1 MKVIKILLVSL
12 LCMMLTSCEL
22 LLIISL
28 AVSDQNHGV
37 EMNGQIL
44 VDKEELK
51 ADENITVNYKLKFS
65 AEDKVNS
72 VSFYM
77 FLEKIDDNYE
87 VIDEPCK
94 LNVISRNGNAI
105 NIDDDSYSVEEDRKS
120 VV

>member
-65 AEDKVNS
+65 AEDKVNR
-72 VSFYM
+72 VSF
-77 FLEKIDDNYE
+77 
-87 VIDEPCK
+87 
-94 LNVISRNGNAI
+94 
-105 NIDDDSYSVEEDRKS
+105 
-120 VV
+120 

>member
-44 VDKEELK
+44 VDKEEL
-51 ADENITVNYKLKFS
+51 NLI
-65 AEDKVNS
+65 AE
-72 VSFYM
+72 
-77 FLEKIDDNYE
+77 
-87 VIDEPCK
+87 
-94 LNVISRNGNAI
+94 
-105 NIDDDSYSVEEDRKS
+105 
-120 VV
+120 

>member
-28 AVSDQNHGV
+28 AVSDQNYGV

-51 ADENITVNYKLKFS
+51 ADENITS
-65 AEDKVNS
+65 
-72 VSFYM
+72 
-77 FLEKIDDNYE
+77 
-87 VIDEPCK
+87 
-94 LNVISRNGNAI
+94 
-105 NIDDDSYSVEEDRKS
+105 
-120 VV
+120 

>member
-51 ADENITVNYKLKFS
+51 ADEKKEKNVKLIINNRQNIRTLLIYL
-65 AEDKVNS
+65 
-72 VSFYM
+72 
-77 FLEKIDDNYE
+77 
-87 VIDEPCK
+87 P
-94 LNVISRNGNAI
+94 
-105 NIDDDSYSVEEDRKS
+105 
-120 VV
+120 